1 MSGVRCAT
9 CFVVI
14 ALLVAL
20 PARTGLDAQATPATR
35 HLLIVLDGLRP
46 DFVTR
51 DVMPALHALGRRGVV
66 FTNHHAVFPTVTRVN
81 ASSFSTGTYPERHGL
96 LGNSVFFPQVDPARF
111 LATDDRSNLLKIEAG
126 VGRLLTVQTLGE
138 VLRAAGRS
146 MLAVSAGSTGSAF
159 LLNHAVSGGAVL
171 HHEYSLPE
179 SIHEQV
185 VAELGQPNPR
195 AGPDEKNR
203 RAVDA
208 FLRIGLPRVDPAVT
222 VLWLTDPDTTA
233 HLAGIGAPATVTAL
247 RQLDGQLE
255 RVLDGLAERRLL
267 DAFDVWVTSDHG
279 FSTYTGAP
287 SVEPVLKPFM
297 RSLPD
302 GSPRIAAGGGAIY
315 VRDRDRA
322 AIHAIVRGLQQT
334 KGVGAIFTR
343 GPAGSLDGEA
353 PGTLSF
359 EAARWDHE
367 RSADIL
373 FSPDWTDGT
382 NAFRYRGTS
391 ASGGV
396 AGHGSSSPF
405 DIHNVL
411 IAAGSGLKSGAVV
424 RAPSGNVDFAPTF
437 LQALG
442 IPVPSTMQGRVLHEA
457 FAGRSR
463 APSARRVTHTV
474 RSPDGAYV
482 LTVQYAVLETGGVEY
497 RYLDRT
503 TVRRS
508 SSRSSAI
515 SITDVP
521 RAR

>member
-1 MSGVRCAT
+1 
-9 CFVVI
+9 
-14 ALLVAL
+14 
-20 PARTGLDAQATPATR
+20 
-35 HLLIVLDGLRP
+35 
-46 DFVTR
+46 
-51 DVMPALHALGRRGVV
+51 
-66 FTNHHAVFPTVTRVN
+66 
-81 ASSFSTGTYPERHGL
+81 
-96 LGNSVFFPQVDPARF
+96 
-111 LATDDRSNLLKIEAG
+111 
-126 VGRLLTVQTLGE
+126 
-138 VLRAAGRS
+138 
-146 MLAVSAGSTGSAF
+146 
-159 LLNHAVSGGAVL
+159 L

-179 SIHEQV
+179 SIHQQV

-267 DAFDVWVTSDHG
+267 DTFDVWVTSDHG

-287 SVEPVLKPFM
+287 AVAPVLKPFAG
-297 RSLPD
+297 SLPD
-302 GSPRIAAGGGAIY
+302 GSPRVVASGGAIY
-315 VRDRDRA
+315 VRDDDRA
-322 AIHAIVRGLQQT
+322 TIHAIVRGLQQT
-334 KGVGAIFTR
+334 TGVGAIFTR
-343 GPAGSLDGEA
+343 GRAGSLDGEA

-367 RSADIL
+367 RSANIL
-373 FSPDWTDGT
+373 YSPDWTDRV
-382 NAFRYRGTS
+382 NAFQFRGTTAS
-391 ASGGV
+391 AGV

-411 IAAGSGLKSGAVV
+411 IAAGPGLKTSATVQ
-424 RAPSGNVDFAPTF
+424 APSGNVDFAPTF
-437 LQALG
+437 LHALG
-442 IPVPSTMQGRVLHEA
+442 IPAPSAMQGRVLHEA
-457 FAGRSR
+457 FAGS
-463 APSARRVTHTV
+463 APEPRARRLMHTV
-474 RSPDGAYV
+474 RSPNRDYE
-482 LTVQYAVLETGGVEY
+482 LTVQYALVETGGVEY

-508 SSRSSAI
+508 GSRSSAI